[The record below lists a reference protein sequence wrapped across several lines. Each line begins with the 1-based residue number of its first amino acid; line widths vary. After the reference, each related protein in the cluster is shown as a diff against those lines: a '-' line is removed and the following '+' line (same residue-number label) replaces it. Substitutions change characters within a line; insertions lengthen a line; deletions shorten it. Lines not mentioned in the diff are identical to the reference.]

1 MPRKVD
7 STSKDTVSTAERR
20 RRSVR
25 RGRKPKAA
33 STGKKKTAKVS
44 ASTKSKVKA
53 VARKVKAVAKTV
65 KRRIRKKVLPAN
77 EALDGLQSKDIL
89 IGAPAVQVVSS
100 IDDVL
105 LSPQERI
112 EDAKYYIAEH
122 EQDKGIE
129 LEDIRELPQYYG
141 DNKVVL
147 MVRDPWWIFSYW
159 ELQPGFVEEKRHIIP
174 PDKRQDASFVMRVYD
189 ISYIDFNGT
198 NAHYF
203 FDITIPYGAEKW
215 YINVNAP
222 GRTWIAEM
230 GWVSR
235 DGSFYPIIRS
245 NAVSTPLDGPSWI
258 TDEEWAVPEELFSK
272 LYGLSIGFGGLGA
285 GLSSAE
291 MHQLWSQQLFSAAG
305 SGAVSSWGGSEQLAS
320 IHGPQQG
327 QKARKFWMVVNTELI
342 VYGATEPDAKVSV
355 QGVPIKLRP
364 DGTFSLRFA
373 LPDGMQVIPVKGI
386 SADGVDEIVI
396 TPVVQ
401 KETR

>member
-1 MPRKVD
+1 MPRKAD
-7 STSKDTVSTAERR
+7 STSKDAISTAERR
-20 RRSVR
+20 KRSVK
-25 RGRKPKAA
+25 RGRKPKATTA
-33 STGKKKTAKVS
+33 KKKTAKVS
-44 ASTKSKVKA
+44 ANTKSKVKA

-65 KRRIRKKVLPAN
+65 KRRIRKKVVPVNQASETVDTN
-77 EALDGLQSKDIL
+77 NIL

-112 EDAKYYIAEH
+112 EDAKYYIAE
-122 EQDKGIE
+122 EEPRQAIG
-129 LEDIRELPQYYG
+129 LEDVRELPQYYG

-159 ELQPGFVEEKRHIIP
+159 ELQPEFVEEKRHIIP
-174 PDKRQDASFVMRVYD
+174 PDKRQDVSFVMRVYD
-189 ISYIDFNGT
+189 ISYIDFNGA

-222 GRTWIAEM
+222 GRTWVAEM
-230 GWVSR
+230 GWISS

-320 IHGPQQG
+320 IHGPQAE
-327 QKARKFWMVVNTELI
+327 KARKFWMVVNTELI
-342 VYGATEPDAKVSV
+342 VYGATEPDAKVTV
-355 QGVPIKLRP
+355 QGIPIKLRP

-373 LPDGMQVIPVKGI
+373 LPDGMQVIPVKGV
-386 SADGVDEIVI
+386 SADGVDEITI
-396 TPVVQ
+396 TPVVE